1 MSHPLNKEQKAAV
14 TYDKGPLLVSAG
26 PGSGKTRVI
35 AERVKFLIEKK
46 KLKQTQILC
55 LTFGNAGAEAMRAR
69 LEEMKVDTTDLQ
81 ISTYHSFCN
90 NILRDYSINSAVAAG
105 RIVKRSSFL
114 VWGLENIDSFGFDEW
129 FDLTKIS
136 SVSRTAVLIEKLI
149 DGISTFKDELI
160 TPEEISQYVNK
171 ELLRISSST
180 PIEKE
185 QSIHELDNLVKIY
198 KKYDEY
204 KRKQGVLDFDDL
216 IVLTNELLADSKKK
230 HVLNHLQNTYKHIL
244 IDEFQDNNFAQF
256 ALVKKLVAK
265 GNVTAVGDDDQ
276 SIYRFQGAYPEIF

>member
-1 MSHPLNKEQKAAV
+1 MDLNKEQKAAV

-136 SVSRTAVLIEKLI
+136 SVSHTAVLIEKLI

-160 TPEEISQYVNK
+160 TPE
-171 ELLRISSST
+171 
-180 PIEKE
+180 
-185 QSIHELDNLVKIY
+185 
-198 KKYDEY
+198 
-204 KRKQGVLDFDDL
+204 
-216 IVLTNELLADSKKK
+216 
-230 HVLNHLQNTYKHIL
+230 
-244 IDEFQDNNFAQF
+244 
-256 ALVKKLVAK
+256 
-265 GNVTAVGDDDQ
+265 
-276 SIYRFQGAYPEIF
+276 